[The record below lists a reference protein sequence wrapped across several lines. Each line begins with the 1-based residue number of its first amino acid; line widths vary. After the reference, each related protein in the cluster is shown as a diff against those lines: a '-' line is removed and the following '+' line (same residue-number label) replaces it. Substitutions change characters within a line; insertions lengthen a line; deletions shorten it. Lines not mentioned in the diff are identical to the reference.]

1 MPKIASALISVSDKS
16 GVAEF
21 AEGLAELGIE
31 LISTGGT
38 ARALRDAGLKV
49 LDISDWTGFP
59 EIMDGRVKTLHPKVH
74 GALLFRRGVAAHE
87 AQAREHGIKPI
98 DLLVVNL
105 YPFEQTIA
113 KPQTSLEEA
122 IEQIDIGGPAMLR
135 SAAKNWESVTVVTDP
150 EDYAE
155 VLDELKENGGATLRE
170 TRLRLAAK
178 VYATTSRYDAAICGY
193 LESAGEEGP
202 PPTFTLHGILKQ
214 ALRYGENPHQ
224 KDAALYALPGFNEPC
239 VAQGR
244 QVSGKE
250 IGFNN
255 LLDMNTAF
263 EIVKEF
269 QRPAACIVKHNN
281 PCGVA
286 VADDLLA
293 AYRGAYAG
301 DPVSAFGGILGLNGT
316 LDERIASEI
325 LEVKGFK
332 LDAIVVPAIS
342 EGALKL
348 LTTKKKWGADVIVL
362 ETGCGTGFQ
371 PVSHGQDGRATSGA
385 GVLARGGPEG
395 AKPNLRLEQRAT
407 EWRDARTIPGGV
419 LTQCRDRLDEDA
431 EFANLKT
438 VSKREPTPEELAA
451 LKFAWIICKHVKS
464 NAIVLAR
471 GPATGEDA
479 GELAQP
485 ARATTIVGVGAGQM
499 SRVDSVEI
507 ALRKAGERAK
517 GAVLASDAFFPFPD
531 GPEAAAKAGVTAVIQ
546 PGGSVK
552 DSEVIAIADKYNVA
566 MVTTGIRH
574 FRH

>member
-1 MPKIASALISVSDKS
+1 MSKIARALLSVSDKA
-16 GVAEF
+16 GLVEF
-21 AEGLAELGIE
+21 AQGLVGLGIE
-31 LISTGGT
+31 LLSTGGT
-38 ARALRDAGLKV
+38 AKSLRTAGLNV
-49 LDISDWTGFP
+49 TDVSDWTGFP

-74 GALLFRRGVAAHE
+74 GALLFRRGVATHE

-113 KPQTSLEEA
+113 RPQTSLEEA

-155 VLDELKENGGATLRE
+155 LLGELKENGGATLRE

-193 LESAGEEGP
+193 LESVGEEGP

-224 KDAALYALPGFNEPC
+224 RDAALYALPGFNEPC

-244 QVSGKE
+244 QISGKE

-269 QRPAACIVKHNN
+269 QQPAACIVKHNN
-281 PCGVA
+281 PCGAA
-286 VADDLLA
+286 VAEDLLA
-293 AYRGAYAG
+293 AYLAAYAG
-301 DPVSAFGGILGLNGT
+301 DPLSAFGGILGLNGT
-316 LDERIASEI
+316 LGERIAAEI
-325 LEVKGFK
+325 LAVKGFK
-332 LDAIVVPAIS
+332 LDAVVAPAIS
-342 EGALKL
+342 QSALNM
-348 LTTKKKWGADVIVL
+348 LTTKKKWGADVIIM
-362 ETGCGTGFQ
+362 ETGG
-371 PVSHGQDGRATSGA
+371 ATAS
-385 GVLARGGPEG
+385 LPCGPEG
-395 AKPNLRLEQRAT
+395 ASQNLRLEARAT
-407 EWRDARTIPGGV
+407 EWRDMRTVPGGV
-419 LTQCRDRLDEDA
+419 LTQCRDRLSEQD
-431 EFANLKT
+431 EFANLRT
-438 VSKREPTPEELAA
+438 VTKREPSAEELAA
-451 LKFAWIICKHVKS
+451 LKFTWIICKHVKS
-464 NAIVLAR
+464 NAIVLGR
-471 GPATGEDA
+471 GNS
-479 GELAQP
+479 
-485 ARATTIVGVGAGQM
+485 IVGVGAGQM

-507 ALRKAGERAK
+507 AIKKAAERAK

-531 GPEAAAKAGVTAVIQ
+531 GPEAAAKAGVTAMIQ

-552 DSEVIAIADKYNVA
+552 DSEVIAMCDQYNVA